1 MITVGMNYH
10 VLPGKQRD
18 FEEKFSAVMNAL
30 RSATG
35 HTHSSLWKDVSD
47 DASYLITS
55 EWSDEQ
61 AFLDFIHSQAFRL
74 WLECFQHPGAAAP
87 ASRSTRACRG
97 PSHQPSW

>member
-61 AFLDFIHSQAFRL
+61 AFLDFIHSQAFRDVTNWGKEQNL
-74 WLECFQHPGAAAP
+74 AGRPQHKIYK
-87 ASRSTRACRG
+87 
-97 PSHQPSW
+97 H